1 MSDTKKDDKEEPKKV
16 EVQSVEEDDEF
27 EEFPLQDWQAKENA
41 EEEEEL
47 NVWEDN
53 WDDEAHENDFSKQL
67 SEECMVDVGKMCHIC
82 PAGKDGG
89 IYEVN

>member
-1 MSDTKKDDKEEPKKV
+1 MSDAKKEDKEESKKV

-41 EEEEEL
+41 DEEEEL

-67 SEECMVDVGKMCHIC
+67 REELAKHGSKTIV
-82 PAGKDGG
+82 
-89 IYEVN
+89 